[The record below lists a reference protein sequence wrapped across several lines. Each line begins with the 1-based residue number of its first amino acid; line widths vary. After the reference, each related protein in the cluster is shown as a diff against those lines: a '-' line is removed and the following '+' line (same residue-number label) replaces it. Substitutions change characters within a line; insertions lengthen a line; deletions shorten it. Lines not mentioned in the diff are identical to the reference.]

1 MKYVVLVAPYLGD
14 TMLKCLQSF
23 CALSDVR
30 LGVISHQGFA
40 QFPKALQARISG
52 HYQVTNALDPADLIK
67 AVQAFQK
74 EWGRVDRLIGYLE
87 HLQLPLAETR
97 SALNIP
103 GMKANVARNFRDKN
117 RMKEVL
123 SAAKLP
129 VARQA
134 KIHSLQEVQQFL
146 LEVQYPIILK
156 PLAGVGSKNT
166 VRVNNEK
173 DLYSALN
180 LLIPS
185 PSNPIQAEEFVL
197 GEEHTLESVSINGKV
212 VWQSSTYY
220 LPGPLAVLE
229 NPFIQYCV
237 LLPSQSKQ
245 THVKKF
251 AKTNELALK
260 ALGMETGLS
269 HMEWFLQDSGR
280 ALVSEV
286 GARPPGVNIMTM
298 MSIAHDVNIWDKWAE
313 LMVHDKW
320 SMPRRKLAAGCAFLR
335 HQGSGKRV
343 NSITGVDEVREKLGE
358 QWVSAKL
365 PFVGQPKSTHYEG
378 EGWIIVKGK
387 KNEEVIEA
395 LRTIIT
401 TIQIR

>member
-1 MKYVVLVAPYLGD
+1 MKYVVLVAPYLGE
-14 TMLKCLQSF
+14 TMLECLEAF

-40 QFPKALQARISG
+40 QFPKALQGKISG
-52 HYQVTNALDPADLIK
+52 HYQVTNALNPTDLIK
-67 AVQAFQK
+67 ATHAFQM

-97 SALNIP
+97 SALNIS
-103 GMKANVARNFRDKN
+103 GMKAETAKNFRDKN
-117 RMKEVL
+117 QMKEVL
-123 SAAKLP
+123 SNAKLP

-146 LEVQYPIILK
+146 LKVQYPIILK

-166 VRVNNEK
+166 ARVNNDKE
-173 DLYSALN
+173 LYSALN
-180 LLIPS
+180 LLLPS
-185 PSNPIQAEEFVL
+185 PSNPIQAEEFVS

-229 NPFIQYCV
+229 NPFLQYCV
-237 LLPSQSKQ
+237 LLPSQAKQ
-245 THVKKF
+245 PHVKKF
-251 AKTNELALK
+251 SRTNEKALK

-269 HMEWFLQDSGR
+269 HLEWFLQDSGR
-280 ALVSEV
+280 ALISEV

-298 MSIAHDVNIWDKWAE
+298 LSIAHGINIWDKWAE
-313 LMVHDKW
+313 LVVHGQW
-320 SMPRRKLAAGCAFLR
+320 NIPRRKYAVGCAFLR
-335 HQGSGKRV
+335 YQGSGKRIT
-343 NSITGVDEVREKLGE
+343 SISGIDEVREKIE
-358 QWVSAKL
+358 QHWVSAKL
-365 PFVGQPKSTHYEG
+365 PFIGQHKSPHYEG

-387 KNEEVIEA
+387 KNQEVVDA
-395 LRTIIT
+395 LRAIIT
-401 TIQIR
+401 TVQLR

>member
-14 TMLKCLQSF
+14 MMVKCLQSF
-23 CALSDVR
+23 CALSDIR
-30 LGVISHQGFA
+30 LGIISHQGFA
-40 QFPKALQARISG
+40 QFPKELQGKISG
-52 HYQVTNALDPADLIK
+52 HYQVANTLNPADLIK
-67 AVQAFQK
+67 ATHAFQK

-97 SALNIP
+97 TALDIP
-103 GMKANVARNFRDKN
+103 GMKAETARNFRDKN
-117 RMKEVL
+117 KMKEVL

-134 KIHSLQEVQQFL
+134 KVHSLQEVQQFL
-146 LEVQYPIILK
+146 LDVQYPIILK
-156 PLAGVGSKNT
+156 PLAGVGSQNT

-173 DLYSALN
+173 ELYSALN
-180 LLIPS
+180 LLLPS

-229 NPFIQYCV
+229 NPFLQYCV

-245 THVKKF
+245 PHVKKF
-251 AKTNELALK
+251 SKTNEKALK

-269 HMEWFLQDSGR
+269 HMEWFLQESGR
-280 ALVSEV
+280 ALISEV

-298 MSIAHDVNIWDKWAE
+298 LSIAHGVNMWDKWAE
-313 LMVHDKW
+313 LVVHDNW
-320 SMPRRKLAAGCAFLR
+320 SIPRRKNAVGCAFLR
-335 HQGSGKRV
+335 HQGSGKRIQ
-343 NSITGVDEVREKLGE
+343 SITGLDEVKEKLKNS
-358 QWVSAKL
+358 WVSAKL
-365 PFVGQPKSTHYEG
+365 PFIGQHKSPHYEG

-387 KNEEVIEA
+387 KNEDVVAA

-401 TIQIR
+401 TVQVR